1 MSTEGLLFSRFLIFI
16 FSIIALVVCIYTFCY
31 NFIYQSI
38 DVVTANMTVIEY
50 GSSNGDIIQ
59 FVDKV
64 DGEIVSIKNKI
75 EPYVVGMQE
84 IVLVVAKGNIFKEIP
99 IEIEVKDT
107 TEPVISFVSEAISI
121 KQGEKV
127 DLLSNVE
134 SVVDSVDGKLS
145 YIDDVSESMSGYYTI
160 ESDIDYNVVGNYTVR
175 VVAVDKNNNRSEEEF
190 TVNVLK
196 NEISMGIVDIAYS
209 LLGKPY
215 LLGAHGPYAFDCS
228 GFIQYLY
235 SQFGINISCGS
246 STQLYD
252 GFAVSY
258 DEVLP
263 GDIIS
268 WGYNDSLATHSSLY
282 VGDGKM
288 IHAANP
294 NEGVILSDVLEWER
308 GSSTHIIG
316 VRRIR

>member
-1 MSTEGLLFSRFLIFI
+1 MNTEELLFRRFFIFV
-16 FSIIALVVCIYTFCY
+16 FSIIALVVCVYTFCY

-38 DVVTANMTVIEY
+38 DVVTANMTVVEY

-84 IVLVVAKGNIFKEIP
+84 IVLVVAKGNISKEIP

-107 TEPVISFVSEAISI
+107 TEPVINFVSDIISI
-121 KQGEKV
+121 EQGEKI
-127 DLLSNVE
+127 DLLSNIE
-134 SVVDSVDGKLS
+134 SVVDSVDGKLM
-145 YIDDVSESMSGYYTI
+145 YIDNVSESIGGYYTI
-160 ESDIDYNVVGNYTVR
+160 ESDIDYNGVGSYTVR
-175 VVAVDKNNNRSEEEF
+175 VFAVDKNNNKSEKEF

-196 NEISMGIVDIAYS
+196 NQISTGIVDMAYS

-215 LLGAHGPYAFDCS
+215 VLGAHGPYAFDCS
-228 GFIQYLY
+228 GFVQYLY
-235 SQFGINISCGS
+235 SQFGINISRGS

-258 DEVLP
+258 DEILP

-268 WGYNDSLATHSSLY
+268 WGYNDDFATHSSLY
-282 VGDGKM
+282 VGYGKM

-294 NEGVILSDVLEWER
+294 NEGVILSDVSAWER